1 MTISALFTAGNIL
14 ENIFEM
20 EYLPLSDRRNFEA
33 VVKYRVMAK
42 NTLASERTV
51 LVRYKA
57 NDNDNLPQEDF
68 DLTSFCTTYDH
79 AVTVGKYLLSTRKRI
94 DHVITF
100 KTIPQGLQI
109 APGDYIKVQTDLN
122 PYTDVRSGVVGAN
135 GRITSIHE
143 IPDGEHEIAI
153 YKLDGQDVQ
162 RRTMT
167 VEGGVVKEAELHGS
181 LFALPNLQNTFGVY
195 MIEEVT
201 LEEDGA
207 VTIVASTHPT
217 TGGIGNDLGSKIV
230 QDMLADNQ
238 RWTVKTI

>member
-1 MTISALFTAGNIL
+1 M
-14 ENIFEM
+14 ENSFEM

-33 VVKYRVMAK
+33 VIKYRVMAK

-51 LVRYKA
+51 LVRYKK

-68 DLTSFCTTYDH
+68 DLTPFCTTYDH

-122 PYTDVRSGVVGAN
+122 PYTDVRSGVVGAD

-143 IPDGEHEIAI
+143 IPDGEHEIAV
-153 YKLDGQDVQ
+153 YKMDGQDVQ

-167 VEGGVVKEAELHGS
+167 VKGGVVKEAELHGS

-207 VTIVASTHPT
+207 VSITASHHPT
-217 TGGIGNDLGSKIV
+217 TGGIGNDIGSKIV
-230 QDMLADNQ
+230 EDMLADNQ